1 MAKVDSLFPSEESV
15 SKSDM
20 MWSNL
25 SQTVHSDLKSVYL
38 VISKITRYFVKKEEN
53 TKKYTT
59 LADEENLEA
68 VQIMNPIFDTLK
80 EPSQY
85 EVGNVISLNCGHAM
99 RPSDHEANLIH

>member
-1 MAKVDSLFPSEESV
+1 MAKVDSLFPAEESI
-15 SKSDM
+15 SKGDM

-53 TKKYTT
+53 TKKYAT
-59 LADEENLEA
+59 LADEENLET

-80 EPSQY
+80 EPSQ
-85 EVGNVISLNCGHAM
+85 
-99 RPSDHEANLIH
+99 